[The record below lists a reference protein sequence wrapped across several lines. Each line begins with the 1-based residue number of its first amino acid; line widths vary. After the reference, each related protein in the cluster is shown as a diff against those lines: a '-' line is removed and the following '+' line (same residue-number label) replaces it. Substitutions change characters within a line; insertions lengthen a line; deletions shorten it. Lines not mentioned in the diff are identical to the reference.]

1 MQAAAPIPVSHP
13 ARHRRPGLHRGAGLH
28 GSQPGLP
35 PRRDGRAE
43 PGSGHGAAGGPGGR
57 GAPDDAGATADV
69 PGESGAVLDA
79 GPEPDSAARDA
90 PVDAQTDS
98 SLSAGLVARYRLDP
112 VSGTSVPDDSG
123 TQFGIAAGAVTW
135 PDGFPTDQFSNGGAL
150 ALDGSSGYIMLPAS
164 LIPEVSVE
172 KSISLWFWLPAPIG
186 DFRRTLLSFN
196 NSTDLGVQVGLQRGF
211 PSVWLWN
218 SAADSSVVQAS
229 SAATGG
235 WTHLV
240 YTHRA
245 GSHALHVNGTLADS
259 GTNNYRT
266 GAAITQVIL
275 GAFEPDRGE
284 EERWPGRIDDL
295 RIYDRVLTASEIAAL
310 GAGDP

>member
-1 MQAAAPIPVSHP
+1 VDRPVESAPVDSLPTGDTAAPADAPVE
-13 ARHRRPGLHRGAGLH
+13 
-28 GSQPGLP
+28 
-35 PRRDGRAE
+35 D
-43 PGSGHGAAGGPGGR
+43 
-57 GAPDDAGATADV
+57 
-69 PGESGAVLDA
+69 GAVPDA
-79 GPEPDSAARDA
+79 APEPDSAAGDA
-90 PVDAQTDS
+90 PVDATTDS

-112 VSGTSVPDDSG
+112 VAGTSVPDDSG
-123 TQFGIAAGAVTW
+123 TRAGTAAGAVTW
-135 PDGFPTDQFSNGGAL
+135 PDGFPTAQFSNGGAL
-150 ALDGSSGYIMLPAS
+150 ALDGTSGYVMLPAA
-164 LIPEVSVE
+164 LIPEVSAE
-172 KSISLWFWLPAPIG
+172 RSISLWFWLAAPTG

-196 NSTDLGVQVGLQRGF
+196 NSNDLGVQVGLQRGF

-218 SAADSSVVQAS
+218 SVPDSSVVQAS
-229 SAATGG
+229 AAAAGG

-245 GSHALHVNGTLADS
+245 GSHALHVNGTLADT

-295 RIYDRVLTASEIAAL
+295 RIYDRVLTAAEIAAL
-310 GAGDP
+310 AAGAP